1 MSEVPDQPIAPVS
14 FGTDGL
20 RGHAGQPPLDAPTLR
35 RIGSALGVWLETL
48 GRVDKRILL
57 GNDGR
62 ESAGWIGEALSQGL
76 GAADAHCVDI
86 GLCTT
91 PALAYVVGTKSCAA
105 GIMISA
111 SHNPPE
117 DNGIKIFGPKGTK
130 LPELAEREIERLAGV
145 TAPLG
150 LGSGRNQPRREY
162 VDHYVEHL
170 ANTFPELDL
179 TGLKIVVDAANG
191 GGSKLAPIVLR
202 GFGAEVVEMECSP
215 DGTNI
220 NRNAGA
226 LHPERLAARVLQE
239 RAVLGLALD
248 GDGDR
253 GIFVDET
260 GAVRDGDA
268 VLAALALALD
278 AKGRLAKRTVV
289 GTVMSNLG
297 LKILLLERGIGLI
310 QTAVGDKHV
319 VGAMREGGFDLGGEQ
334 SGHIVFGGVGRFTGD
349 GIFTALQLLSL
360 PEARKSGFAALLGQM
375 RRFPQVLV
383 NVRVG
388 SKPPLES
395 LPEVQAAASAVERA
409 LATRGRV
416 LLRYSG
422 TEMLCR
428 VMVEGEHEGEVRSAA
443 ESIARAVRQVLP
455 G

>member
-1 MSEVPDQPIAPVS
+1 MSGSPVPPNAPLR

-20 RGHAGQPPLDAPTLR
+20 RGHAGLPPLDAVTLR

-48 GRVDKRILL
+48 GKVDKRILL

-62 ESAGWIGEALSQGL
+62 GSAGWIAEALCQGL
-76 GAADAHCVDI
+76 AAADAHCVDI

-91 PALAYVVGTKSCAA
+91 PALAYVAATEPCAA

-130 LPELAEREIERLAGV
+130 LQEAAEREIERLAGV
-145 TAPLG
+145 TMPLG
-150 LGSGRNQPRREY
+150 LGSGRSQPRREY
-162 VDHYVEHL
+162 VDLYVEFL
-170 ANTFPELDL
+170 ANTFPSLDL
-179 TGLKIVVDAANG
+179 SGIKIVVDAANG
-191 GGSKLAPIVLR
+191 GGSRIAPLVLR
-202 GFGAEVVEMECSP
+202 GFGAEVVELACRP

-220 NRNAGA
+220 NLDSGA
-226 LHPERLAARVLQE
+226 MHPQRLAERVVAE
-239 RAVLGLALD
+239 KATLGLALD

-278 AKGRLAKRTVV
+278 AQKKLAKRTVV

-297 LKILLLERGIGLI
+297 LKLLLEEQGIALI

-319 VGAMREGGFDLGGEQ
+319 VGAMRDGGYDLGGEQ
-334 SGHIVFGGVGRFTGD
+334 SGHVVFGGKGRFTGD
-349 GIFTALQLLSL
+349 GLFTALQLLAL
-360 PEARKSGFAALLGQM
+360 PGVRKSGFAAVLGRM
-375 RRFPQVLV
+375 KRFPQVLV

-388 SKPPLES
+388 TKPPLET
-395 LPEVQAAASAVERA
+395 LPEVQAAARSVEST
-409 LATRGRV
+409 LAGRGRV

-422 TEMLCR
+422 TENLCR
-428 VMVEGEHEGEVRSAA
+428 VMVEGEHEQEVHDLANTIAA
-443 ESIARAVRQVLP
+443 AVRHSLP
-455 G
+455 E